1 MGMKRPSLAVSL
13 VTYTYNDHALAAG
26 LLAEAASWQGVPRD
40 CVVVDD
46 GSAVPFAAPD
56 TVPAPRVLRL
66 SPNQGPARA
75 KAAGLGAAGSRF
87 VLSLDADIRLPS
99 DWLVRCLPEA
109 ARPEVGI
116 VATPIVNAAGEGLL
130 ADYQKL
136 RYSLAHGFTGE
147 AQVAPAGVWLMRR
160 EVWQRHGFHDYAGRL
175 HEDVHLSRTLRA
187 VGLSLRILPGPP
199 ARQIRRLSRTTMV
212 RRGWTWQGPEFLEA
226 AKSNP
231 IDPANAVL
239 VAVGRRM
246 ELHREANPAFLYYDC
261 LYLAHALVEILA
273 RAGYGDAA
281 AALPAALAGALPEPR
296 AGAYLL
302 ADLARL
308 GHGNAPDKSAGQAF
322 PLAAALGQGLASL
335 LPPDAGAALAAALPE
350 LAAEDAREDWDF
362 SFYDVLAP
370 GAK

>member
-1 MGMKRPSLAVSL
+1 MKRPSLAVTL

-26 LLAEAASWQGVPRD
+26 LLAEAASWEGAPRE

-46 GSAVPFAAPD
+46 GSAVPFVAPD
-56 TVPAPRVLRL
+56 TVLTPRVLRL

-87 VLSLDADIRLPS
+87 VLSLDADIRLPP

-109 ARPEVGI
+109 TRPEVGI
-116 VATPIVNAAGEGLL
+116 VATPIVNDAGTGLL

-136 RYSLAHGFTGE
+136 RYSLAEGFSGE
-147 AQVAPAGVWLMRR
+147 AQVAPAGVWLLRR

-175 HEDVHLSRTLRA
+175 HEDVHFSRTLRA
-187 VGLSLRILPGPP
+187 AGLSLRVLPGPP

-226 AKSNP
+226 AKANP
-231 IDPANAVL
+231 VDPANALL

-246 ELHREANPAFLYYDC
+246 ERHRAVNPAFFYYDC
-261 LYLAHALVEILA
+261 LYLAHALADILGQ
-273 RAGYGDAA
+273 AGYVADA
-281 AALPAALAGALPEPR
+281 AALPAVLAGVLPEPR

-308 GHGNAPDKSAGQAF
+308 GHGNAPAGPAGQAS

-335 LPPDAGAALAAALPE
+335 LPPDAETTLAAALPE

-362 SFYDVLAP
+362 SFYDGLP
-370 GAK
+370 SGAK

>member
-1 MGMKRPSLAVSL
+1 MGMKRPSLAVTL

-26 LLAEAASWQGVPRD
+26 LLAEATSWEGVPRE

-56 TVPAPRVLRL
+56 TVPAPQVLRL

-75 KAAGLGAAGSRF
+75 KAAGMGAAGSRF

-109 ARPEVGI
+109 ARLEVGI
-116 VATPIVNAAGEGLL
+116 VATPIVNDAGTGLL
-130 ADYQKL
+130 ADYQRL
-136 RYSLAHGFTGE
+136 RYSLADGFSGE
-147 AQVAPAGVWLMRR
+147 AHVAPAGVWLMRR

-187 VGLSLRILPGPP
+187 AGLSLRILPGPP

-226 AKSNP
+226 AKANP
-231 IDPANAVL
+231 IDPANALL

-246 ELHREANPAFLYYDC
+246 ERHRAVNPAFVYYDC

-273 RAGYGDAA
+273 RAGYGNEA

-296 AGAYLL
+296 AGACLL

-308 GHGNAPDKSAGQAF
+308 GHETASPGAARQAG
-322 PLAAALGQGLASL
+322 PLVAALAQGLVSL
-335 LPPDAGAALAAALPE
+335 LPPDAPAALAAAVPE
-350 LAAEDAREDWDF
+350 LAAEDVREDWDF
-362 SFYDVLAP
+362 SFYDALPSA
-370 GAK
+370 AK